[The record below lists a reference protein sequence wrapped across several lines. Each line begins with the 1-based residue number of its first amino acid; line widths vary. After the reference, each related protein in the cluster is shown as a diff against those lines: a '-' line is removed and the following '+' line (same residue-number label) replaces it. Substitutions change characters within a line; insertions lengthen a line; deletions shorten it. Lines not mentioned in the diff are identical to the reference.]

1 MQLLLIEV
9 RLARAGKTSRVLV
22 LKYLSYI
29 KHLWVFLQSLVS
41 HFLCNSL
48 VLSLEYKASTVSSAH
63 MKTEGRFVKETF
75 L

>member
-48 VLSLEYKASTVSSAH
+48 VLSL
-63 MKTEGRFVKETF
+63 
-75 L
+75 

>member
-29 KHLWVFLQSLVS
+29 KHLWVF
-41 HFLCNSL
+41 F
-48 VLSLEYKASTVSSAH
+48 YKVWYLISYVI
-63 MKTEGRFVKETF
+63 R
-75 L
+75 

>member
-29 KHLWVFLQSLVS
+29 KHLWVFFLQSLVS

-48 VLSLEYKASTVSSAH
+48 VLSL
-63 MKTEGRFVKETF
+63 
-75 L
+75 